1 MISRKLACL
10 ALVAPFGL
18 VPMAADASFYTGV
31 ELYKVCTTDRGSKT
45 YVDQTYECI
54 AYITGAVD
62 AFRTTR
68 NVTKVKS
75 CIPADVTI
83 SQLRTVTIDYLQK
96 NPKQRGESASD
107 LVFAATRTA
116 WPCTDK
122 KKR

>member
-18 VPMAADASFYTGV
+18 WSAAANASFYTGA
-31 ELYKVCTTDRGSKT
+31 ELYKVCTTSRESKA

-62 AFRTTR
+62 AFKTTR

-83 SQLRTVTIDYLQK
+83 SQLRTVTIDYLRQ
-96 NPKQRGESASD
+96 NPKLRSESASD

-116 WPCTDK
+116 WPCTGK
-122 KKR
+122 KAR